1 MLSILI
7 LWLLNFYHPFRKGNS
22 LVRNTIFLF
31 NSILVNS
38 LGGGIPTDLSQ
49 SFSNVHKC
57 PSCLYIYFLNVKK
70 FGKYFLNAIQTEIIY
85 FLKIKKKKRKN
96 NFLYISLNIIS
107 DFLKLKLIKVI
118 QIFNCIK

>member
-85 FLKIKKKKRKN
+85 FLKIKKKKKKKQFSLYFIEYHKRFFKVKIN
-96 NFLYISLNIIS
+96 QSNTNF
-107 DFLKLKLIKVI
+107 
-118 QIFNCIK
+118 